1 MTARTAQWARVLDAA
16 TADLVSKTR
25 ANAQAFDELDKPF
38 SRDIAL
44 NFAAEIEAGAPAG
57 LYRHWINEQGA
68 RVEGIR
74 GGNAARQWA
83 GGYR

>member
-1 MTARTAQWARVLDAA
+1 MTARTAQWANVLDAA
-16 TADLVSKTR
+16 AADLVAKTR
-25 ANAQAFDELDKPF
+25 ANAQAFNELGRPL
-38 SRDIAL
+38 SRDLAL

-74 GGNAARQWA
+74 GANAARQWA